1 MAYSGSRVECRRH
14 VVLCQRNLPRRSSLQ
29 RYICRSSGHKSTQDS
44 FGREY
49 ELEKLLCVLPERIR
63 RSISEKQVDLS
74 EVIEIVLD
82 YGRQPLVRIHR
93 DYDTGQNKRTGGPG
107 NRGRDMK
114 LSLQPVTRE
123 ELDHVV
129 GHCSDFADDNRAGID
144 GTLHRISAIRN
155 RAGDVVGI
163 TCRVGEAV
171 KGSAAMVGDLVV
183 DGHSVLLLGR
193 PGVGKTTVIREISRM
208 LADESLKR
216 VMIVDTSNEIGGDGD
231 ICHPG
236 IGNARRM
243 QVQAPTD
250 QHRVMIE
257 AVENHM
263 PNVIVIDEIGTED
276 ESLAARSISQRGV
289 QLIATAHGNCLEN
302 VMKNP
307 SLSDLIGGISSVT
320 LGDQESKRRG
330 VQKSVLERTAPPT
343 FDVVIEMM
351 HREQWIIHTNVAE
364 SVDSILRGE
373 EPEALIRS
381 IGKDNQIK
389 TSTDG
394 ALEAREELL
403 GSRGILNSRRIFEQ
417 PHEPDDDEPGEEEP
431 GGDEEAG
438 PSTHEP
444 RLEQKKTK
452 QSSKKKGLQVYIE
465 GVEQEVIEE
474 ITMELEMEAR
484 LDICASLDDAD
495 AVLTSRVALK
505 TNEWLKEVAKCS
517 KIPLFLVRS
526 GTKAS
531 ISKGL
536 QKILSNKDMLP
547 GRLVPHTQ
555 QPASAQ
561 STKVT
566 VRPTGGILECKSAI
580 DEFVLRKNAAV
591 EIVPRD
597 AETMQR
603 VTAMIQDLSLHHEI
617 LQVGNS
623 AGLKRVRV
631 MPKDFNP
638 SSSDTRP
645 YNRSDKSV
653 EFW

>member
-1 MAYSGSRVECRRH
+1 MAYSGSRVACRRH
-14 VVLCQRNLPRRSSLQ
+14 VVPNQRNLHWRSCHT
-29 RYICRSSGHKSTQDS
+29 RCICRSNGRTDTQGS

-63 RSISEKQVDLS
+63 SSISENQVDLS
-74 EVIEIVLD
+74 QVIEIVLD
-82 YGRQPLVRIHR
+82 YGRHPLVRVHQ
-93 DYDTGQNKRTGGPG
+93 DAKKVQNKSIHG

-155 RAGDVVGI
+155 RSGDVVGI

-171 KGSAAMVGDLVV
+171 KGSAAMVRDLVV

-231 ICHPG
+231 VCHPG

-243 QVQAPTD
+243 QVQTPTD

-343 FDVVIEMM
+343 FDVVIEMI
-351 HREQWIIHTNVAE
+351 HRDQWIIHTNVAE

-373 EPEALIRS
+373 EPETLIRS
-381 IGKDNQIK
+381 IGSDKKIH
-389 TSTDG
+389 TSADG

-403 GSRGILNSRRIFEQ
+403 GSRGILNSTRIFEQ
-417 PHEPDDDEPGEEEP
+417 PEE
-431 GGDEEAG
+431 DEEAG
-438 PSTHEP
+438 PVAHEP
-444 RLEQKKTK
+444 RLEKQKKQQIRKK
-452 QSSKKKGLQVYIE
+452 QGLQVYIE
-465 GVEQEVIEE
+465 GVEKEVIDE
-474 ITMELEMEAR
+474 ISKELERETR
-484 LDICASLDDAD
+484 LNIIQSLDDAD
-495 AVLTSRVALK
+495 AVLTSRAALK
-505 TNEWLKEVAKCS
+505 SNEWLKEVAKCS

-526 GTKAS
+526 GTKSS

-555 QPASAQ
+555 QVSSLQ
-561 STKVT
+561 STKVN

-580 DEFVLRKNAAV
+580 DEFVLRKHAAV

-603 VTAMIQDLSLHHEI
+603 VTAMIEDLSLEHEI
-617 LQVGNS
+617 LQVGDS
-623 AGLKRVRV
+623 ASLKRVRV
-631 MPKDFNP
+631 MPKNFNQ

-645 YNRSDKSV
+645 YNRSDKSI